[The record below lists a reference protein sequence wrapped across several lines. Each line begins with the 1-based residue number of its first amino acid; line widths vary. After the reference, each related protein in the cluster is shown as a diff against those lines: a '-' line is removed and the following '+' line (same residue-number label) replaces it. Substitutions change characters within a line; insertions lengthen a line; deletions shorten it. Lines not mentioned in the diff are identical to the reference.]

1 MRIFPVIPL
10 LVLISS
16 CSALSD
22 KKEDKKTAA
31 ESTHRT
37 LSQRLDEKNGYKQ
50 DANGNW
56 VPQSDKRS
64 SFESKGESP
73 YVKGDLAKRE
83 YHAGDYAKKSWTGAT
98 ELKSKTYQGNTD
110 ASRFQTANRLSDQK
124 AREFGSRAKVKNYKT
139 QDYKTSTASEGGK
152 KIAKPS
158 DAVTDERRK
167 VFASPDVIDW
177 QAQRQ
182 MSMEESR
189 SILGR

>member
-1 MRIFPVIPL
+1 MRILSVIPL

-22 KKEDKKTAA
+22 KKEDKKTAE
-31 ESTHRT
+31 ESTHRS

-50 DANGNW
+50 DASGNW

-73 YVKGDLAKRE
+73 YFKGDLAKRE
-83 YHAGDYAKKSWTGAT
+83 YHAGDYAKKSWAGVIERQANP
-98 ELKSKTYQGNTD
+98 YQGNTD
-110 ASRFQTANRLSDQK
+110 ASRFQTTSRLSDKK
-124 AREFGSRAKVKNYKT
+124 ARELDSRVKVKNYKT
-139 QDYKTSTASEGGK
+139 QDYKTGAASEGGK
-152 KIAKPS
+152 HLAKPT
-158 DAVTDERRK
+158 DTVTDERRK
-167 VFASPDVIDW
+167 VFTSPDVIDW

>member
-1 MRIFPVIPL
+1 MRIFPAIPL

-31 ESTHRT
+31 ESTHRS

-50 DANGNW
+50 DASGNW

-73 YVKGDLAKRE
+73 YFKGDLAKRE
-83 YHAGDYAKKSWTGAT
+83 YHAGDYAKKSWAGAK
-98 ELKSKTYQGNTD
+98 ELKAKAYQGNTD
-110 ASRFQTANRLSDQK
+110 ASRFQTANRLSDRR
-124 AREFGSRAKVKNYKT
+124 ARELDSRVKVKNYKT
-139 QDYKTSTASEGGK
+139 QDYKTGTASEGGK
-152 KIAKPS
+152 HLAKPT

-167 VFASPDVIDW
+167 VFTSPDVIDW

>member
-1 MRIFPVIPL
+1 MKIFPVIPL

-31 ESTHRT
+31 ESSHRS

-50 DANGNW
+50 DSSGNW

-73 YVKGDLAKRE
+73 YFKGDLVKRE
-83 YHAGDYAKKSWTGAT
+83 YHAGDYAKKSWTGVMERKA
-98 ELKSKTYQGNTD
+98 SPYQGNTD
-110 ASRFQTANRLSDQK
+110 ASRFQTTNRLANKK
-124 AREFGSRAKVKNYKT
+124 AREFDSKVDVKNYTT
-139 QDYKTSTASEGGK
+139 QDYKTGTASEGGK
-152 KIAKPS
+152 KIAKPT
-158 DAVTDERRK
+158 DAATDERRK